1 MRLNSVVTSLRRSRE
16 KGFSFQGED
25 DMIDHGA
32 AMYFND
38 ALRQATPGTTRNQRK
53 QRRIKPP
60 PSRPGVILYRSDG
73 AARGQ
78 GSSSRAAGGAGWGAV
93 CFGSS
98 GQDSLAESVAWGW
111 LGEATNNEAEYQG
124 LLAVLED
131 VQACGHGRVNIQMDS
146 MLVVMQI
153 R

>member
-1 MRLNSVVTSLRRSRE
+1 M
-16 KGFSFQGED
+16 
-25 DMIDHGA
+25 
-32 AMYFND
+32 
-38 ALRQATPGTTRNQRK
+38 
-53 QRRIKPP
+53 
-60 PSRPGVILYRSDG
+60 LYRSDG

-98 GQDSLAESVAWGW
+98 GQDSLAESVTWGW
-111 LGEATNNEAEYQG
+111 LGEAANNEAEYQG

-146 MLVVMQI
+146 MFVVMQI
-153 R
+153 RGNGPADRLL